1 MPIRPL
7 LEGELAAF
15 GPGDIHV
22 LIAAFQDSLRELR
35 LVDSSDPA
43 VTMVARR
50 IIDFARRGERDPTR
64 LREAVL
70 NSLRTDA
77 MQPP

>member
-1 MPIRPL
+1 MPTRPL

-15 GPGDIHV
+15 GPEDIHV

-35 LVDSSDPA
+35 LVDHSDPA
-43 VTMVARR
+43 VTVVARR
-50 IIDFARRGERDPTR
+50 IIEFAKRGERDPTR

-70 NSLRTDA
+70 NSL
-77 MQPP
+77 

>member
-1 MPIRPL
+1 VNSTGICSR
-7 LEGELAAF
+7 LAAF
-15 GPGDIHV
+15 GPDDIHV
-22 LIAAFQDSLRELR
+22 LIAAFQDTLRELR
-35 LVDSSDPA
+35 LAESSDPA

>member
-1 MPIRPL
+1 
-7 LEGELAAF
+7 
-15 GPGDIHV
+15 V
-22 LIAAFQDSLRELR
+22 FQDTLRELR
-35 LVDSSDPA
+35 LVDHSDHA

>member
-7 LEGELAAF
+7 LEGELTAF
-15 GPGDIHV
+15 GPEDIHV
-22 LIAAFQDSLRELR
+22 LIAVFQDTLRELR
-35 LVDSSDPA
+35 LIDYSDHA

-50 IIDFARRGERDPTR
+50 VIDFARRGERDPTR
-64 LREAVL
+64 LREAVP

-77 MQPP
+77 MQPR